1 MQRGMT
7 LARRL
12 FSVQNRLPVAAARGF
27 RFAGGPRWTHRDSGT
42 PVNEYSPYKL
52 QGRIPSVFDRKCLL
66 WTGRFKR
73 EEDIPEMV
81 SIEML
86 LATRNKIRV
95 QVCYLMIAMSIV
107 ACVVMVASG
116 KKAFREHNSLTKW
129 NLEKKAKQKEQYLQE
144 RGIVTEKA
152 Q

>member
-1 MQRGMT
+1 MQRGLN

-12 FSVQNRLPVAAARGF
+12 LSAPRRLPDPVARSLRSAA
-27 RFAGGPRWTHRDSGT
+27 GPHRTHRDECSA
-42 PVNEYSPYKL
+42 YKL
-52 QGRIPSVFDRKCLL
+52 QGRIPSTYDKKVLL

-73 EEDIPEMV
+73 EQDIPEIV

-86 LATRNKIRV
+86 YAARNKIRV

-107 ACVVMVASG
+107 ACVVMVVSG
-116 KKAFREHNSLTKW
+116 KKAFKQHESLTKW
-129 NLEKKAKQKEQYLQE
+129 NLEKKAKLKEQYVQE
-144 RGIVTEKA
+144 HGIVTEKA